1 MIQEITE
8 KERLAKEGRDGDEKI
23 KKAESERE
31 TAENVRKQS
40 METFNET
47 EKRPES
53 KTEDECLNKGTKRKR
68 RSGSNAVE
76 YLREKSSLE
85 MKLRAEELA
94 VKKKQLELDEAR
106 QNSFVTQQKET
117 LTALMQMQQQQNF
130 AMMQMFERLVPKK
143 S

>member
-1 MIQEITE
+1 MFEN
-8 KERLAKEGRDGDEKI
+8 KRWERSTKW
-23 KKAESERE
+23 KKR
-31 TAENVRKQS
+31 
-40 METFNET
+40 
-47 EKRPES
+47 S
-53 KTEDECLNKGTKRKR
+53 KSKNEDECLNKRTKRKR
-68 RSGSNAVE
+68 SSGSDAVE

-117 LTALMQMQQQQNF
+117 LPALMQIQQQQNF
-130 AMMQMFERLVPKK
+130 AMMQMFQRLEPKK